1 MNKSLLFATIH
12 MMKLLGI
19 DYGTKRIGL
28 ATADTDTA
36 IATPLD
42 IIDNNGDALK
52 RVVKVCE
59 HKDIDTV
66 VIGESVDRSGNENP
80 VMEHAKEFAAELINT
95 TEADIAFFDEFNS
108 TMQASQQ
115 PGNASYVDGSAAAVI
130 LQRFLYHEYA
140 QDNKEDNS

>member
-1 MNKSLLFATIH
+1 

-36 IATPLD
+36 IATPLE
-42 IIDNNGDALK
+42 IIDNNGNALK
-52 RVVKVCE
+52 RVVNVCE
-59 HKDIDTV
+59 NKDIDTI
-66 VIGESVDRSGNENP
+66 VIGESVDRSGDENP
-80 VMEHAKEFAAELINT
+80 VMEHAKEFAAELINA
-95 TEADIAFFDEFNS
+95 TEADITFFDEFNS
-108 TMQASQQ
+108 TVQASQQ

-130 LQRFLYHEYA
+130 LQRFLHHEYA

>member
-1 MNKSLLFATIH
+1 
-12 MMKLLGI
+12 MKLLGI

-36 IATPLD
+36 IATPLE
-42 IIDNNGDALK
+42 IIDNNGNALK
-52 RVVKVCE
+52 RVVNVSE
-59 HKDIDTV
+59 NKDIDTI
-66 VIGESVDRSGNENP
+66 VIGESVDRSGKENP

-95 TEADIAFFDEFNS
+95 TESNITFFDEFNS

-130 LQRFLYHEYA
+130 LQRFLHHEYA